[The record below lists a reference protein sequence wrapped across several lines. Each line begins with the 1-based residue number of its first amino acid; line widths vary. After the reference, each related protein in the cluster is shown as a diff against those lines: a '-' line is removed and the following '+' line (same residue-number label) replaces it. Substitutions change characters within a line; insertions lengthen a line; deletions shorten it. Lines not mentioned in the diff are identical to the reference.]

1 MTHILIPV
9 SAGEL
14 ADKITILE
22 IKSERI
28 ADAVKLKSVKTELG
42 LLRAEFGKLTQS
54 PEVSALVQLLKSANE
69 KIWDEE
75 EALRAEGVGDED
87 FLNRSKIS
95 HSGNDERFRLKSEI
109 NRLLGS
115 EIVEVKSHQ
124 N

>member
-22 IKSERI
+22 IKAERI
-28 ADAVKLKSVKTELG
+28 TDAGKLASVQTELA
-42 LLRAEFGKLTQS
+42 LLRTEFAKLSQS
-54 PEVSALVQLLKSANE
+54 AEVSSLMQSLKSANE
-69 KIWDEE
+69 KIWDAE
-75 EALRAEGVGDED
+75 EALRAGGVGDEV
-87 FLNRSKIS
+87 FLNQSKIS

-109 NRLLGS
+109 NKLLGS

-124 N
+124 D